1 MRPEDLDEVLE
12 IERAS
17 FSMPWSRG
25 AFLYEMQQN
34 RVARCWALREGARVV
49 GYLCLWEVA
58 DEVHITNIA
67 VRPDCRRRGLG
78 RTLLGGILDEAR
90 QRRIRLVVLE
100 VRPSNTEA
108 RTLYESFGFRVVGR
122 RRGNYYDTAEDALV
136 IEGALPTADGVA
148 GTLTGDPARPQ
159 AASGTVKV
167 DMNLVRTGVDKRD
180 ADMRGKNFLDTEVE
194 ANRWVT
200 FEMTGVE
207 IAGPLEPGKS
217 IPAKVRGILT
227 VKQKPV
233 ERIADATVTWI
244 KLTPEQVENQKRYGF
259 TADNIK
265 VRARLATTFTDHGMQ
280 VPQLLI
286 FKVSNDIQL
295 ETDLTF
301 ARQ

>member
-1 MRPEDLDEVLE
+1 MT
-12 IERAS
+12 
-17 FSMPWSRG
+17 
-25 AFLYEMQQN
+25 
-34 RVARCWALREGARVV
+34 ALA
-49 GYLCLWEVA
+49 
-58 DEVHITNIA
+58 T
-67 VRPDCRRRGLG
+67 
-78 RTLLGGILDEAR
+78 
-90 QRRIRLVVLE
+90 LVVVVATSSGPVLAETMALKLLPNYSRATFKSDAPLE
-100 VRPSNTEA
+100 TFVGNTA
-108 RTLYESFGFRVVGR
+108 
-122 RRGNYYDTAEDALV
+122 AE
-136 IEGALPTADGVA
+136 GVA
-148 GTLTGDPARPQ
+148 GTLTVDPARPQ

-200 FEMTGVE
+200 FEMKGVE
-207 IAGPLEPGKS
+207 ISGPLEPGKA

-233 ERIADATVTWI
+233 ERLADATVTWI
-244 KLTPEQVENQKRYGF
+244 KLTPEQVENQKRFGF

-295 ETDLTF
+295 ETD
-301 ARQ
+301 